1 MTDKK
6 KTKKIEQNFSD
17 DDWQKK
23 ERIQRIKRLTRVR
36 RRLWLQI
43 SPPTKGYRDLTRR
56 LYLPRSPSVWTC
68 IHLLRSPSLWW
79 RRFLGFLVF
88 VVFVLMMI
96 YERKRNYSF
105 LSSCWLNHHPK
116 KEWMRSSSRKK
127 RWKRRTRCVLPRRR
141 WKMMPR
147 AWTSFVLVVLKRCFV
162 WRFLRFST
170 SAYFCF
176 FKLCFI
182 DDIST
187 KSSLRLWF
195 SLFILRVLLFFRRTK
210 KSASKKNKR
219 ESKKSA
225 RERRTSLNCRTFT
238 HSQIEMSQALSS
250 SRVLTN
256 ASAVR
261 CR

>member
-17 DDWQKK
+17 ATTDRKK

-43 SPPTKGYRDLTRR
+43 SPPTKGYRDLRRR

-88 VVFVLMMI
+88 VVFVLMMMS
-96 YERKRNYSF
+96 ERKRNY
-105 LSSCWLNHHPK
+105 SCWLNHHPK
-116 KEWMRSSSRKK
+116 KEWMCSSSRKK

-147 AWTSFVLVVLKRCFV
+147 ASWTSFVLVVLKEVFCVTFFYECF
-162 WRFLRFST
+162 
-170 SAYFCF
+170 YFCF
-176 FKLCFI
+176 FAALLMTSAPKSRLRLCF
-182 DDIST
+182 SQ
-187 KSSLRLWF
+187 
-195 SLFILRVLLFFRRTK
+195 ILCVLLFFRRTE
-210 KSASKKNKR
+210 KSSSKKNRR

-225 RERRTSLNCRTFT
+225 REPQTSLNCRTFT
-238 HSQIEMSQALSS
+238 HSQTKMSQALSS

>member
-17 DDWQKK
+17 ATTDRKK

-43 SPPTKGYRDLTRR
+43 SPPTKGYRDLRRR

-88 VVFVLMMI
+88 VVFVLMMMS
-96 YERKRNYSF
+96 ERKRNY
-105 LSSCWLNHHPK
+105 SCWLNHHPK
-116 KEWMRSSSRKK
+116 KEWMCSSSRKK

-147 AWTSFVLVVLKRCFV
+147 ASWTSFVLVVLKEVFCVTFFYECF
-162 WRFLRFST
+162 
-170 SAYFCF
+170 YFCF
-176 FKLCFI
+176 FAALFKFI
-182 DDIST
+182 EWWHQHQS
-187 KSSLRLWF
+187 
-195 SLFILRVLLFFRRTK
+195 RVCGSVSPKFCVCCSFFRRTE
-210 KSASKKNKR
+210 KSSSKKNRR

-225 RERRTSLNCRTFT
+225 REPQTSLNCRTFT
-238 HSQIEMSQALSS
+238 HSQTKMSQALSS

>member
-17 DDWQKK
+17 ATTDRKK

-43 SPPTKGYRDLTRR
+43 SPPTKGYRDLRRR

-88 VVFVLMMI
+88 VVFVLMMMS
-96 YERKRNYSF
+96 ERKRNY
-105 LSSCWLNHHPK
+105 SCWLNHHPK
-116 KEWMRSSSRKK
+116 KEWMCSSSRKK

-147 AWTSFVLVVLKRCFV
+147 ASWTSFVLVVLKEVFCVTFFYECF
-162 WRFLRFST
+162 
-170 SAYFCF
+170 YFCF
-176 FKLCFI
+176 FCCFIQVYWVMTSAPKSRLRLCFSQI
-182 DDIST
+182 KFWVCCSFLGAL
-187 KSSLRLWF
+187 KNHLR
-195 SLFILRVLLFFRRTK
+195 RRTEEK
-210 KSASKKNKR
+210 ATRAHANL
-219 ESKKSA
+219 
-225 RERRTSLNCRTFT
+225 ER
-238 HSQIEMSQALSS
+238 H
-250 SRVLTN
+250 
-256 ASAVR
+256 
-261 CR
+261 

>member
-43 SPPTKGYRDLTRR
+43 SPPTKGYRDLRRR

-88 VVFVLMMI
+88 VVFVLTMI

-105 LSSCWLNHHPK
+105 LSSCWLNHHHPK

-176 FKLCFI
+176 LALLYWWHQHKVEFAAL
-182 DDIST
+182 
-187 KSSLRLWF
+187 
-195 SLFILRVLLFFRRTK
+195 VLPFTFVCCSFFFLGANWKIIFEEEQKRKQKERT
-210 KSASKKNKR
+210 
-219 ESKKSA
+219 
-225 RERRTSLNCRTFT
+225 RTSNVTKLSHIHSFT
-238 HSQIEMSQALSS
+238 
-250 SRVLTN
+250 N
-256 ASAVR
+256 
-261 CR
+261 

>member
-43 SPPTKGYRDLTRR
+43 SPPTKGYRDLRRR

-127 RWKRRTRCVLPRRR
+127 RWRRRTRCVLPRRR

-162 WRFLRFST
+162 WRFLRFSYECLFLFFSSALLMT
-170 SAYFCF
+170 SAQSRVCGSGSPFYFC
-176 FKLCFI
+176 
-182 DDIST
+182 
-187 KSSLRLWF
+187 
-195 SLFILRVLLFFRRTK
+195 VLLFFFLGANWKIIFEEEQKRKQKERT
-210 KSASKKNKR
+210 
-219 ESKKSA
+219 
-225 RERRTSLNCRTFT
+225 RTSNVTKLSHIQSFT
-238 HSQIEMSQALSS
+238 
-250 SRVLTN
+250 N
-256 ASAVR
+256 
-261 CR
+261 